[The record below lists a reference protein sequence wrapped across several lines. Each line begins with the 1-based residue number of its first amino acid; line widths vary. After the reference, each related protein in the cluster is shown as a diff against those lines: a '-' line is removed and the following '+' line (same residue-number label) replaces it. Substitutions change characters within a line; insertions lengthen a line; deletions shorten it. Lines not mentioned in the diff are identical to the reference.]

1 MSASVSRDA
10 ACTAWQLPNGLAVR
24 VLSTPGKPR
33 AAALLSVAAGSH
45 NEPQAWPGLAHLLE
59 HVLFGDSQQ
68 YRGAERLM
76 PWTEAAGGQ
85 VNASTEAASTQFF
98 FEVPAAALAEGIT
111 FNLITFPKRFRHI
124 RNVSVLSLLTFLSR
138 QVVTPS
144 RSSSCRYRFRLVICV
159 MARSGYLPYFC
170 LAIFLSWRL
179 ITLFSLV
186 AARHQSVKQ
195 IRYGSGLR
203 QHCPVCTGVPTDYG
217 VPFG

>member
-124 RNVSVLSLLTFLSR
+124 RNVSVLSFTHLFIASSRHPFEVVIMQVPLQVSHLRNGAFWLFALFLFG
-138 QVVTPS
+138 
-144 RSSSCRYRFRLVICV
+144 YFFI
-159 MARSGYLPYFC
+159 MAAYYPFFPCG
-170 LAIFLSWRL
+170 
-179 ITLFSLV
+179 
-186 AARHQSVKQ
+186 
-195 IRYGSGLR
+195 
-203 QHCPVCTGVPTDYG
+203 CTTSIS
-217 VPFG
+217 